1 MHTVDGAGLIDLGDD
16 RSEPVPDR
24 YRRPSRRVP
33 PVLAAVLVAVAL
45 VVPGGPER
53 AAPRL
58 IPLAEVPATRSAVIA
73 LSRDTAFVAD
83 WSDAVVDGQRLLGVV
98 SAYPLP
104 GGAPRWQA
112 RLPVP
117 AQDLRV
123 AAAAGVVVATTVVN
137 GVEAV
142 TALDAGTGRIL
153 WRADSREPVRVPA
166 DGAAAL
172 FYGPE
177 ASVGWVDLR
186 SGRDVWSRS
195 LPRYGDFGLL
205 PGAGPTDR
213 ARLMM
218 LSVDGEVDV
227 IDEATGAL
235 VTSGRIP
242 KRDPDTDTGTGTG
255 AGGTGAGGTG
265 AGGTGAGG
273 TGAGDGADPMS
284 GTTVAGVLG
293 RILVMR
299 RQAPGYRS
307 VTAFD
312 PATFRPL
319 WTVAG
324 TFQGVA
330 LACGYLV
337 CLPDADGLNV
347 LDPWSGVTAWRSDE
361 WGAARPLDAGRL
373 LAFADDPAR
382 GLAVLGVD
390 TGRELARLTGWTSV
404 DDPGSHLPVLLA
416 RPDDTGGTVIAALD
430 PGSARPALLG
440 DLPDAAPS
448 TCQAGG
454 GVLVCATVRHTL
466 RMWRYGP

>member
-1 MHTVDGAGLIDLGDD
+1 MRTVDGAGLIDLGED

-24 YRRPSRRVP
+24 YRRRVP
-33 PVLAAVLVAVAL
+33 PVLAAVLAAVAL
-45 VVPGGPER
+45 VIPGGPER

-58 IPLAEVPATRSAVIA
+58 IPLAEVPATRSAVTA
-73 LSRDTAFVAD
+73 LSPDTAFVAD
-83 WSDAVVDGQRLLGVV
+83 WADAVVDGQHLLGVV

-142 TALDAGTGRIL
+142 TALDAGTGRVL
-153 WRADSREPVRVPA
+153 WRADSRDAVHVPA
-166 DGAAAL
+166 DSAAGL
-172 FYGPE
+172 FYGPDG
-177 ASVGWVDLR
+177 SVGWVDLR

-195 LPRYGDFGLL
+195 VPRYGDFGLL

-213 ARLMM
+213 TRLMM
-218 LSVDGEVDV
+218 LSLDGAVDV
-227 IDEATGAL
+227 VDEATGAL
-235 VTSGRIP
+235 VASGRIP
-242 KRDPDTDTGTGTG
+242 APNSGTGTDGDSTDAAPG
-255 AGGTGAGGTG
+255 AGGSGG
-265 AGGTGAGG
+265 
-273 TGAGDGADPMS
+273 GADAMS
-284 GTTVAGVLG
+284 GTSVAGVLG

-299 RQAPGYRS
+299 RQAPAT

-312 PATFRPL
+312 PDTFRPL

-330 LACGYLV
+330 LPCGYLV
-337 CLPDADGLNV
+337 CLPDAGGLNA
-347 LDPWSGVTAWRSDE
+347 LDPGSGAIAWRSD
-361 WGAARPLDAGRL
+361 WDAARPLDAGRL

-382 GLAVLGVD
+382 GLAVLGAA
-390 TGRELARLTGWTSV
+390 TGRELVRLTGWTSV
-404 DDPGSHLPVLLA
+404 DDLGSHLPALLA
-416 RPDDTGGTVIAALD
+416 RPDDTGGTVVAGLD
-430 PGSARPALLG
+430 PGSARPAVLG

-448 TCQAGG
+448 TCQAAG

-466 RMWRYGP
+466 RMWRYGR